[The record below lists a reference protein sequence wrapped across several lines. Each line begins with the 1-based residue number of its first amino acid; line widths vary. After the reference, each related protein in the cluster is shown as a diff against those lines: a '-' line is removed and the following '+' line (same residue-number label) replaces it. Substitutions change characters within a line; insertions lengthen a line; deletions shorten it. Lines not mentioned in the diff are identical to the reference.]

1 MYQKLYEDGIV
12 IVEDFFDDYTK
23 VNANEPMYPQPLF
36 SCSKAQANYVTK
48 TSVSRELI
56 FDGVVRSQTTC
67 GYDSYIVNSKSVSG
81 SKKTK
86 VTGPCPRQQLKH
98 NLVNQPYP
106 YHVMLRLLIA
116 CMDS

>member
-86 VTGPCPRQQLKH
+86 VTGPCH
-98 NLVNQPYP
+98 VASVNSLYGFITGCQNC
-106 YHVMLRLLIA
+106 LSLLF
-116 CMDS
+116 S